1 MSEAKP
7 PKYNDKRPL
16 PPGHKRC
23 PKINYHGRR
32 IYMVT
37 LCVEGRHRLLG
48 TLTGNSAE
56 TAAIE
61 PSALGRRVLQCWEN
75 IPTIQKQLA
84 KKKAEE
90 TGKHCQRDISLITC
104 QLMPD
109 HFHGVLFVLGEMD
122 ISLGDVV
129 RGFMMGCT
137 KAYRELNNSQT
148 CSVETQQPLWEKGF
162 HDRALS
168 NTGQLNNMISYVRDN
183 PRRLWLKTHNPDL
196 FRLHRQ
202 TEVRGL
208 VFTSLGNHF
217 LLDWPDRQLVEMSR
231 SASEIQIEERLQL
244 VLTAARNGA
253 VTYTAAISQGE
264 KLIARAL
271 REQGFPLVVL
281 LSDGFPAEEL
291 PEARYYKPGGLYFE
305 ACSQGRLLLLEP
317 SEPTLHL
324 PSISE
329 ATNLTLR
336 AKAEARHS
344 NSYDIPTSS
353 QRYRFVALNEI
364 GRRLVE
370 DK

>member
-48 TLTGNSAE
+48 TLTGDSAE

-75 IPTIQKQLA
+75 IPAIQRQLA
-84 KKKAEE
+84 QKKTE
-90 TGKHCQRDISLITC
+90 TSGEPCHRDISLIAC

-109 HFHGVLFVLGEMD
+109 HFHGIIFVRGEMD

-137 KAYRELNNSQT
+137 KAYREQNALQNNLENKQK
-148 CSVETQQPLWEKGF
+148 PLWEKGF
-162 HDRALS
+162 HDRVLS
-168 NTGQLNNMISYVRDN
+168 HTGQLNNMISYVRDN

-231 SASEIQIEERLQL
+231 SASEKQIEERLQL

-271 REQGFPLVVL
+271 REQSFSLVVL
-281 LSDGFPAEEL
+281 LSDGFPAEES

-317 SEPTLHL
+317 SEQTLHL
-324 PSISE
+324 PSVSE

-336 AKAEARHS
+336 TKAEARHS
-344 NSYDIPTSS
+344 CSSDIPASL
-353 QRYRFVALNEI
+353 QRYRFMALNAI
-364 GRRLVE
+364 GRMLVE
-370 DK
+370 DR